1 MTLLEEEAQ
10 VRELLAPLNLVE
22 SVSLPVRTRHRTRRP
37 AVIAGFLAAAFLATG
52 AAIADV
58 NPFTGIAAFVG
69 IGAADHAQ
77 TPQDVLD
84 PTAAALVQKFN
95 DRLTRS
101 GLRHVLPD
109 TARLV
114 GQLADGHKIYVL
126 ATTTDELCIV
136 IDQMGATLGAPPSRN
151 EPTTIATFDD
161 VVNGPNATAPISWG
175 IAKDGVTAVSFMGG
189 GNEQTVSVVNNVWAY
204 EGENS
209 ALQSITVHY
218 ADGTAQTI
226 TH

>member
-10 VRELLAPLNLVE
+10 MRELLAPLSRVE
-22 SVSLPVRTRHRTRRP
+22 SVSLPARKRHRYRRP

-77 TPQDVLD
+77 TSQDVLD

-95 DRLTRS
+95 ERLTRS
-101 GLRHVLPD
+101 GLRQALPD

-114 GQLADGHKIYVL
+114 GQLPDGHKIYVL
-126 ATTTDELCIV
+126 STTTDELCIV
-136 IDQMGATLGAPPSRN
+136 IDQMGAVVGAPPSPS
-151 EPTTIATFDD
+151 EPTTIATFDN
-161 VVNGPNATAPISWG
+161 VVNGSDATPPISWG
-175 IAKDGVTAVSFMGG
+175 ITKDGITAVSFMGG
-189 GNEQTVSVVNNVWAY
+189 GSEQMVPVVNNVWAY

-209 ALQSITVHY
+209 ALQSITVHS
-218 ADGTAQTI
+218 ADGTTQTI